1 MKITWKYGLGV
12 VMAFIS
18 SATLFAAEPAGYYSS
33 CENKSGKQL
42 LSALCSKIGPHTTV
56 SYKQLLTLY
65 KTSDVYPEDG
75 KIWDMYSTK
84 HWNPGTTCGNYSV
97 VGDCYNREHSFPKS
111 WFDDAS
117 PMYSDAFHIYPTDG
131 KVNGQRSNYPY
142 GECANGTTL
151 SSSGSVKALGKLGKS
166 TFPGYSGTVFEPVDE
181 YKGDFARSYFYMAA
195 AYNDRISTWKSDM
208 LANNSYPVFSSW
220 AIQLLLKWHSEDP
233 VSKKE
238 IDRNEV
244 VYGQQRNRNPFIDH
258 PELVDHIWGNKA
270 DVAWTGS
277 AEVEVSINKPTNG
290 STLNL
295 GTTAVGYSLKKTV
308 SVLTSN
314 ASSNVTVSVSGSG
327 FSVSPTTL
335 SATQANAGKDI
346 TITYLPTA
354 VGEQAGVLT
363 ITAGTVKSE
372 VTLLTKTVKGLPANE
387 ATEVS
392 DRSFVANW
400 TYVGDAD
407 AQGNYTLFVSDE
419 QGLLPG
425 YPKAVNAQAE
435 SFTVSGLDA
444 STDYNYI
451 LKSNSLVS
459 DYIFVRTGEAIP
471 SVEFLFDGDLTFVTS
486 PELPSESAE
495 ILIMT
500 ENIEGDYT
508 VSVSSPFELSVDNTN
523 WSTSLTL
530 TPDDTRMYM
539 RLNTPTPGTY
549 ETSITAVYG
558 SYVNDD
564 AMITGVVAATVSF
577 LEDFEPTGN
586 YGTYSPQTYYGS
598 ACTWNLDDAGIWSS
612 DKAYSGSQ
620 ALRAGKTANSTI
632 EMAEDR
638 VTGIG
643 EVSFY
648 AQRFGT
654 DAEAVVAVEYSTDG
668 GNTYR
673 TAGKVTID
681 QTYYK
686 EYKVAVKAL
695 GTVRMRIV
703 QESGKRFL
711 IDDIAI
717 TDAITGVDDPMAARH
732 QWDAYSHSGTLFV
745 NVKADTDIEMAIY
758 SIDGSTL
765 FSGEMTPG
773 VNTFDNLTPGL
784 VCIVY
789 SGDFSRTVIIR

>member
-1 MKITWKYGLGV
+1 MKKTWKFGLGA

-18 SATLFAAEPAGYYSS
+18 SVTLFAAEPAGYYSS
-33 CENKSGKQL
+33 CENKGGKQL
-42 LSALCSKIGPHTTV
+42 LSALCAKIGPHTTV

-84 HWNPGTTCGNYSV
+84 HWTPGTTCGNYSV

-166 TFPGYSGTVFEPVDE
+166 TFSGYSGTVFEPVDE

-220 AIQLLLKWHSEDP
+220 AIKLLLKWHNEDP

-244 VYGQQRNRNPFIDH
+244 VYGWQKNRNPFIDH
-258 PELVDHIWGNKA
+258 PELVDYIWGDKS
-270 DVAWTGS
+270 DKVWTGS
-277 AEVEVSINKPTNG
+277 AEVEVAINKPANG

-295 GTTAVGYSLKKTV
+295 GTTAVGYNLKKTI

-314 ASSNVTVSVSGSG
+314 ASSNVSVSVSGSG

-346 TITYLPTA
+346 TITYSPSA
-354 VGEQAGVLT
+354 VGEQAGKLT
-363 ITAGTVKSE
+363 IAAGDVKSE
-372 VTLLTKTVKGLPANE
+372 VTLVAKAVKGLPANE

-400 TYVGDAD
+400 TYIGDAD
-407 AQGNYTLFVSDE
+407 ALGNYTLYVSDD
-419 QGLLPG
+419 QDILPG

-435 SFTVSGLDA
+435 SYTVTGLDA

-451 LKSNSLVS
+451 LKSNTLVS
-459 DYIFVRTGEAIP
+459 DYIFVRTGEALP
-471 SVEFLFDGDLTFVTS
+471 SIEFLFDGELTFVTS
-486 PELPSESAE
+486 PEMPSESAE

-508 VSVSSPFELSVDNTN
+508 VTVSSPFELSVDNTN

-539 RLNTPTPGTY
+539 RLNSATPGTY
-549 ETSITAVYG
+549 ETSIAAAYG

-564 AMITGVVAATVSF
+564 ATIIGVVAATVSF
-577 LEDFEPTGN
+577 LEDFEQTGN
-586 YGTYSPQTYYGS
+586 YGSYSPQTYYGT
-598 ACTWNLDDAGIWSS
+598 ACTWNLDDAGIWGS
-612 DKAYSGSQ
+612 DKAYTGAQ
-620 ALRAGKTANSTI
+620 ALRAGKTASSTI

-638 VTGIG
+638 TTGIG

-648 AQRFGT
+648 AQRFGS
-654 DAEAVVAVEYSTDG
+654 DSEAVVSIEYSTDG
-668 GNTYR
+668 GKTYR
-673 TAGKVTID
+673 SAGKVTID

-686 EYKVAVKAL
+686 EYKVAVKVL
-695 GTVRMRIV
+695 GTARMRIA

-745 NVKADTDIEMAIY
+745 NVKADADIDMAIY

-765 FSGEMTPG
+765 FAGQMAPG
-773 VNTFDNLTPGL
+773 MNTFDNLTPGS